1 MRNRR
6 SAAFKAQIVQ
16 ELLGGEKSI
25 SELASK
31 HKLHP
36 TVLSHW
42 KSQAVKGLPSL
53 FERSSAKERESKVR
67 EDKEKEALYEQ
78 IGRLTTQLIW
88 LKKKSGINP
97 DA

>member
-1 MRNRR
+1 
-6 SAAFKAQIVQ
+6 
-16 ELLGGEKSI
+16 
-25 SELASK
+25 LAI
-31 HKLHP
+31 P
-36 TVLSHW
+36 AT
-42 KSQAVKGLPSL
+42 PSL

-78 IGRLTTQLIW
+78 IGRLTTQLTW